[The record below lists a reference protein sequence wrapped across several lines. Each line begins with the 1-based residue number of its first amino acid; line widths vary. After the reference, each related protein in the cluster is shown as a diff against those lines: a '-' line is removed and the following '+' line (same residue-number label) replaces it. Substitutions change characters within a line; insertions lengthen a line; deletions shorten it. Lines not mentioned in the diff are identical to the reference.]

1 MNKKFTKLIAAL
13 ALLVFMAP
21 SMAGWGQSDY
31 STTYTSGVTLSTS
44 GGTSATVCKII
55 VTGSTQY
62 DGIKAGTGSVAGA
75 MKINV
80 PSGTKY
86 LHIHV
91 AGWKGE
97 TVSLSVTPDS
107 NISPSSISLTSDDGI
122 SSNTPFTLDTPAN
135 APTNYYKVIT
145 FTNALTSD
153 TQFTFA
159 ASSGKRF
166 VIWGVNAEE
175 EGPTGPTCTVDPDS
189 WNFGEV
195 QAGSSAQQKQF
206 TVTAA
211 NLTSGLGFY
220 LLYGTYYS
228 IDVLGMSA
236 SETSKTITVTL
247 NPTAVGAMEDM
258 LVIEGD
264 DFEEDFTVD
273 LTATGLCN
281 APATALA
288 YTSPV
293 NLTLSGSSVGC
304 TLNPTANTGNGG
316 AITYAIT
323 QGDVNHGILV
333 NNEFEADALGTWV
346 VTATQAVNGT
356 TCGGTA
362 DITINVYGPEQTIT
376 FDAGTGT
383 SISSMTAAQ
392 GSTIQLPS
400 ATPSAGCVQ
409 AGWTFAGWTDEAITE
424 TTTAPDIL
432 LAAGDDYTV
441 TTNETLYAVYM
452 QGGSSTCSVT
462 FSESGYANEQTIT
475 DAQIGDCSTATFD
488 KGTNSNAPKY
498 YNTGTAIRCYGGNT
512 ITIAGEALTEIV
524 LTFGSGDGSNAITTN
539 VGSYSNGTWTGSANS
554 VVFTIGGTSGNRRI
568 AGISVTCGGTATYDS
583 NPACLEK
590 VATPVITLA
599 EGTYTEVKTTTI
611 TCETEGATIYY
622 TTDGTDPTDESTEY
636 TGAITIGQSMTLK
649 AIAVKENMENSN
661 IASATYTI
669 NIQYT
674 LTINNENGNI
684 RDIHV
689 FDDPTGIEPILYIDG
704 YSGEELT
711 EASIDAGTAI
721 YVSVGGVV
729 DCKVFD
735 ALTVTCGG
743 STVTP
748 SYDGNMYS
756 FTLNGNTS
764 IAVSANDADEYTLTV
779 AGLEHVSFDLLVGSE
794 SDIIS
799 LDANHQATV
808 CEQVLVEVIGL
819 TVGNGFSLQS
829 VTLAYGGETQTIT
842 PEFGVYA
849 FNMPSSN
856 ATLTFTTAPITAPYY
871 ALYSGALT
879 EGDYLIVYGNKAMN
893 NTVESNRLQY
903 ETVTVNG
910 TSIMT
915 DDATIIW
922 HIAPSGD
929 YWTIYNAAVNK
940 YAAATGSR
948 NQAQLLSEGTDD
960 KALWT
965 ATGNT
970 TYEFE
975 NKARAA
981 ATSYPGNK
989 WLRNNGTNGFACYS
1003 DQTGGALSL
1012 YKKVTPQNYTTMD
1025 IEPNQWYF
1033 IASPTG
1039 TSPIDVNVLS
1049 DLYYYDEQDHHWR
1062 NQKVFANAEG
1072 FVNFDLG
1079 KGYLCANTGEFA
1091 VTLTFTG
1098 VAITANSYSV
1108 DLDYHAT
1115 TTEGETNTLAGWNLV
1130 GNPFT
1135 SEAYIVRD
1143 YYVIGNDAT
1152 TGKSIIVASEGGA
1165 IAPYTGV
1172 MVQAEGEGESV
1183 TFTTNA
1189 PENPSNGNLQMTV
1202 AQQVVTRDGVSTGS
1216 TTIDNAIVSFNE
1228 GSRLG
1233 KFYFGENDANIYIPQ
1248 NGKEYAIVS
1257 AEAQGEM
1264 PVNFRAAKN
1273 GTYTLTINPEGV
1285 EMNYLHL
1292 IDNMTGANIDLL
1304 QTPSYTFNAS
1314 MNDYESRFKLVFA
1327 AGSSTGSEASE
1338 TFAFFAN
1345 GELIVSNEGEAT
1357 LQVVDMTGRI
1367 LSSQSLN
1374 GNGSVQ
1380 MAAPVGV
1387 YVLRLISGNEVK
1399 TQKIVVR

>member
-1 MNKKFTKLIAAL
+1 M
-13 ALLVFMAP
+13 
-21 SMAGWGQSDY
+21 
-31 STTYTSGVTLSTS
+31 
-44 GGTSATVCKII
+44 
-55 VTGSTQY
+55 
-62 DGIKAGTGSVAGA
+62 
-75 MKINV
+75 
-80 PSGTKY
+80 
-86 LHIHV
+86 
-91 AGWKGE
+91 
-97 TVSLSVTPDS
+97 
-107 NISPSSISLTSDDGI
+107 
-122 SSNTPFTLDTPAN
+122 
-135 APTNYYKVIT
+135 
-145 FTNALTSD
+145 
-153 TQFTFA
+153 
-159 ASSGKRF
+159 
-166 VIWGVNAEE
+166 
-175 EGPTGPTCTVDPDS
+175 
-189 WNFGEV
+189 
-195 QAGSSAQQKQF
+195 QAGSSTQQKQF

-220 LLYGTYYS
+220 LLEGTYYS
-228 IDVLGMSA
+228 IDVTGMSA

-247 NPTAVGAMEDM
+247 DPTAVGAMQDM

-264 DFEEDFTVD
+264 DFDDEITVD

-288 YTSPV
+288 FTSPV

-304 TLNPTANTGNGG
+304 TLNPTASTGNGG
-316 AITYAIT
+316 TITYAIT

-333 NNEFEADALGTWV
+333 DNEFEADALGTWV
-346 VTATQAVNGT
+346 VTATQALNGT

-383 SISSMTAAQ
+383 STSSSMTAAQ
-392 GSTIQLPS
+392 GSTIQLPT
-400 ATPSAGCVQ
+400 ATPSAGCSQ
-409 AGWTFAGWTDEAITE
+409 AGWTFVGWTDEAITE
-424 TTTAPDIL
+424 TTTAPTIL
-432 LAAGDDYTV
+432 LAAGENYTV
-441 TTNETLYAVYM
+441 TTSETLYAVYM
-452 QGGSSTCSVT
+452 QDGSSNCSVT
-462 FSESGYANEQTIT
+462 FSESGYDNGEAV
-475 DAQIGDCSTATFD
+475 ASAAIGNCATATFD

-498 YNTGTAIRCYGGNT
+498 YTNGEAIRCYGGNKITIGAENT
-512 ITIAGEALTEIV
+512 ITAISLS
-524 LTFGSGDGSNAITTN
+524 LGSGNEISAN
-539 VGSYSNGTWTGSANS
+539 VGTFNNSTGSWTGSANS
-554 VVFTIGGTSGNRRI
+554 VVFTVSGTSGNRPV

-590 VATPVITLA
+590 VATPVIALA

-611 TCETEGATIYY
+611 TCATEGATIYY

-711 EASIDAGTAI
+711 EASIDAGTVI

-743 STVTP
+743 SPVTP
-748 SYDGNMYS
+748 SYDGDMYS
-756 FTLNGNTS
+756 FTLNGNTN
-764 IAVSANDADEYTLTV
+764 IAVSANDAEEYTLTV

-794 SDIIS
+794 SDLTS
-799 LDANHQATV
+799 LNANHQATV

-879 EGDYLIVYGNKAMN
+879 EGDYLIVYGNKAMK
-893 NTVESNRLQY
+893 NTVSSGNRLEY
-903 ETVTVNG
+903 EEVTVNG
-910 TSIMT
+910 ANIMT
-915 DDATIIW
+915 DNATIIW
-922 HIAPSGD
+922 HIAPSGN
-929 YWTIYNAAVNK
+929 YWTIYSADAEA
-940 YAAATGSR
+940 YAAGTGVS
-948 NQAQLLSEGTDD
+948 NKAQMLGDGTDN

-965 ATGNT
+965 VSGES
-970 TYEFE
+970 TYEFV
-975 NKARAA
+975 NKHNSSLTGVNA
-981 ATSYPGNK
+981 N
-989 WLRNNGTNGFACYS
+989 LRNNGTYGFACYAS
-1003 DQTGGALSL
+1003 STGGALSL
-1012 YKKVTPQNYTTMD
+1012 YKKVTPQNYTTME
-1025 IEPNQWYF
+1025 IQPNQWYF

-1039 TSPIDVNVLS
+1039 TSPTNVEVLS
-1049 DLYYYDEQDHHWR
+1049 DLYYYDEQDHYWR
-1062 NQKVFANAEG
+1062 NQKVFANSEG

-1079 KGYLCANTGEFA
+1079 KGYLCANTGESA

-1108 DLDYHAT
+1108 DLEYHANT
-1115 TTEGETNTLAGWNLV
+1115 SEGVENTLAGWNLV

-1264 PVNFRAAKN
+1264 PVNFRAAEN
-1273 GTYTLTINPEGV
+1273 GTYTLTVNPEGV

-1292 IDNMTGANIDLL
+1292 IDNMTGIDIDLL
-1304 QTPSYTFNAS
+1304 QTPNYTF
-1314 MNDYESRFKLVFA
+1314 ESRTTDYTSRFRLVFGA
-1327 AGSSTGSEASE
+1327 NGASAGSASDE
-1338 TFAFFAN
+1338 TFAYFN
-1345 GELIVSNEGEAT
+1345 GSEWMINNSGNAT
-1357 LQVVDMTGRI
+1357 LQVVDVMGRV
-1367 LSSQSLN
+1367 LSSEAV
-1374 GNGSVQ
+1374 NGSVSK
-1380 MAAPVGV
+1380 AINTTAGV
-1387 YVLRLISGNEVK
+1387 YMLRLVSGNDVK